1 MERKA
6 RNVHLEKEG
15 VGYNGKTH
23 LWGRDRLTFCFS
35 FLFCIILKGNLGN
48 YFLHFILKNFSGFGV
63 LLECRQNHVSLAISE
78 KVYVSVTD
86 NFFQ

>member
-1 MERKA
+1 MLNKNGES
-6 RNVHLEKEG
+6 RNPCLASKLQVKVSNL
-15 VGYNGKTH
+15 
-23 LWGRDRLTFCFS
+23 F
-35 FLFCIILKGNLGN
+35 FLFPSSSLYFI